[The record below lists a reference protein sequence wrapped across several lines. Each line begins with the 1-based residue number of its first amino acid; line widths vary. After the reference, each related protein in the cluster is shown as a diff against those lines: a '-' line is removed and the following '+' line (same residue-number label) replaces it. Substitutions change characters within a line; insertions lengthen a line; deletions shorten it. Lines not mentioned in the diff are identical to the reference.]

1 MSAVGE
7 GRESGPPSSCP
18 LRPLS
23 VRLGRFVQQLGGL
36 GGSIGRRRSA
46 PSILTRHEQ
55 THTLRQRAISAD
67 NRSMLKSIRDL
78 WGRATQKKAM
88 KPEVRSML
96 LDLDGVY
103 ERREAVVPQQ
113 DEQNDEPREAAG

>member
-1 MSAVGE
+1 
-7 GRESGPPSSCP
+7 
-18 LRPLS
+18 
-23 VRLGRFVQQLGGL
+23 
-36 GGSIGRRRSA
+36 
-46 PSILTRHEQ
+46 
-55 THTLRQRAISAD
+55 
-67 NRSMLKSIRDL
+67 MLKSIRDL

-113 DEQNDEPREAAG
+113 DDERDDEPREAAG